1 MDAQYAAV
9 LKGKLDAENMAR
21 LEALADPRL
30 EAFVADAA
38 ELCRPDA
45 IRIIADAEADRE
57 YIRCRAVE
65 NGEEIALTTPGHT
78 AHFDGYQDQGR
89 DKEVT
94 RYLVPKDA
102 SLGPNLN
109 CIEHGQGL
117 AEVRGFLAGSMQGRT
132 MYVAFFCLG
141 PTGSPFSLSCVQVT
155 DSAYVVHSE
164 HLLYRAGYEQFKRLG
179 GGPFFRFVHSAGKLV
194 GNVSAEPDKKRIYID
209 IQEDMVYSVNTQ
221 YGGNSMGLKKL
232 ALRLAIRKADREGW
246 LAEHMFV
253 MGVHGPKKRVTYFTG
268 AFPSACG
275 KTSTAMI
282 PGETIVGDDIAYFR
296 RVGGEARTV
305 NVEAGIFGIIQDA
318 KEKDDPVI
326 WKVLATPG
334 EVIFSNVLIKDGRP
348 YWLGMGREIPKDG
361 INFSGAWHV
370 GKIDKQGVEIP
381 PAHKNARYTIALA
394 KLQNLDPRFDDPQGV
409 PVGGVIYGGR
419 DSDTSVPVQ
428 QSFDWAHGIITMG
441 ATLESE
447 TTFATIG
454 AEGVRVFCPMSNLDF
469 LAIPL
474 GRYISNNL
482 KFGEGLKEVP
492 LVFAVNYFLRRK
504 DGSWVTGM
512 RDKAVW
518 MKWMELR
525 VHGEA
530 EAIHGPTGHLPLYAD
545 LKRLFKKVL
554 AKAYTEKQYVGQ
566 FTIRIPENLAKL
578 DRIEK
583 IYRQDVSDT
592 PPVVLEALAAQRD
605 RLQLLGASKGDYV
618 SPMDL

>member
-1 MDAQYAAV
+1 MDQQYAAA
-9 LKGKLDAENMAR
+9 LTGRLDAENLAH
-21 LEALADPRL
+21 LEALKDPRL
-30 EAFVADAA
+30 LAFVADAA
-38 ELCRPDA
+38 DLCRPKA
-45 IRIIADAEADRE
+45 IRIITDTEADRE
-57 YIRCRAVE
+57 YIRSRAVE

-89 DKEVT
+89 DRKVT
-94 RYLVPKDA
+94 RYLVPQDV

-109 CIEHGQGL
+109 SIERGEGL

-141 PTGSPFSLSCVQVT
+141 PTGSPFSLSCVQIT

-164 HLLYRAGYEQFKRLG
+164 HLLYRSGYEQFKRLCG
-179 GGPFFRFVHSAGKLV
+179 GAFFRFVHSAGKLAS
-194 GNVSAEPDKKRIYID
+194 NVSAEPDKKRIYID
-209 IQEDMVYSVNTQ
+209 ILEDMVYSVNTQ

-232 ALRLAIRKADREGW
+232 ALRLAIRKADRENW

-282 PGETIVGDDIAYFR
+282 PGETIIGDDIAYLR
-296 RVGGEARTV
+296 PIDGQARCV
-305 NVEAGIFGIIQDA
+305 NVEAGIFGIIQDV

-326 WKVLATPG
+326 WKILTTPG

-348 YWLGMGREIPKDG
+348 YWLGMGQEIPTDG
-361 INFSGAWHV
+361 INFSGHWHV

-381 PAHKNARYTIALA
+381 PAHRNARYTIALA
-394 KLQNLDPRFDDPQGV
+394 TLQNLDPEFDNPQGV

-428 QSFDWAHGIITMG
+428 QSFDWAHGIIAMG
-441 ATLESE
+441 AALESE

-469 LAIPL
+469 MAIPL
-474 GRYISNNL
+474 GRYLSNNL
-482 KFGEGLKEVP
+482 RFAEGLKDVP
-492 LVFAVNYFLRRK
+492 LVFAVNYFQRRK

-518 MKWMELR
+518 IKWMELR

-530 EAIHGPTGHLPLYAD
+530 EAIQGPTGWLPLYAD
-545 LKRLFKKVL
+545 LKKLFKKAL
-554 AKAYTEKQYVGQ
+554 AKNYTEKEYVEQ

-583 IYRQDVSDT
+583 IYRQDVADT
-592 PPVVLEALAAQRD
+592 PPVVFEALAAQRD
-605 RLQLLGASKGDYV
+605 RLGLLRASKGDYV
-618 SPMDL
+618 SPLDL

>member
-1 MDAQYAAV
+1 MDQQYAAV
-9 LKGKLDAENMAR
+9 LKGKLDAANLAS
-21 LEALADPRL
+21 LEALQDPRL
-30 EAFVADAA
+30 LAFVADAA
-38 ELCRPDA
+38 ELCRPAA
-45 IRIIADAEADRE
+45 IRVITDAEADRD
-57 YIRCRAVE
+57 YIRRKAVE
-65 NGEEIALTTPGHT
+65 NGEEIALAAPGHT

-94 RYLVPKDA
+94 RYMVPRDA

-109 CIEHGQGL
+109 CIERGQGL

-141 PTGSPFSLSCVQVT
+141 PTDSPFSLSCVQIT

-164 HLLYRAGYEQFKRLG
+164 HLLYRSGYEQLKRVAG
-179 GGPFFRFVHSAGKLV
+179 GSFFRFLHSAGKLV

-209 IQEDMVYSVNTQ
+209 IIEDMVYSVNTQ

-232 ALRLAIRKADREGW
+232 ALRLAIRKADREDW

-282 PGETIVGDDIAYFR
+282 PGETIIGDDIAYFR
-296 RVGGEARTV
+296 QIDGEARSV
-305 NVEAGIFGIIQDA
+305 NVEAGIFGIVQDV

-326 WKVLATPG
+326 WKVLTAPG
-334 EVIFSNVLIKDGRP
+334 EVIFSNILIEDGRP
-348 YWLGMGREIPKDG
+348 YWLGMGREIPKEG
-361 INFSGAWHV
+361 INFSGKWHV

-381 PAHKNARYTIALA
+381 PAHRNARYTIALGT
-394 KLQNLDPRFDDPQGV
+394 LQNLDPRFSDPKGV

-428 QSFDWAHGIITMG
+428 QSFDWTHGIITMG

-482 KFGEGLKEVP
+482 RFAEGLKNVP
-492 LVFAVNYFLRRK
+492 LVFAVNYFQRRK

-518 MKWMELR
+518 IKWMELR

-530 EAIHGPTGHLPLYAD
+530 EAIFGPTGNLPLYAD
-545 LKRLFKKVL
+545 LKILFKKVL
-554 AKAYTEKQYVGQ
+554 ALDYTEKQYVEQ

-578 DRIEK
+578 DRVEK

-592 PPVVLEALAAQRD
+592 PQIVLEMLAAQRD
-605 RLQLLGASKGDYV
+605 RLQLLRASKGDYV
-618 SPMDL
+618 SPLDL

>member
-1 MDAQYAAV
+1 MDQQYAAV
-9 LKGKLDAENMAR
+9 LKGKLDAESLAG
-21 LEALADPRL
+21 LEALQDARL
-30 EAFVADAA
+30 LAFVADAA
-38 ELCRPDA
+38 ELCRPAA
-45 IRIIADAEADRE
+45 IRVITDSEADRD
-57 YIRCRAVE
+57 YIRRKAVE

-94 RYLVPKDA
+94 RYMVPKDA

-109 CIEHGQGL
+109 CIEREKGL
-117 AEVRGFLAGSMQGRT
+117 SEVRAFLAGSMQGRT

-141 PTGSPFSLSCVQVT
+141 PTGSPFSLSCVQIT

-164 HLLYRAGYEQFKRLG
+164 HLLYRSGYAQFKRVAG
-179 GGPFFRFVHSAGKLV
+179 GLFFRFLHSAGKLV

-209 IQEDMVYSVNTQ
+209 IIEDMVYSVNTQ

-232 ALRLAIRKADREGW
+232 ALRLAIRKADREDW

-282 PGETIVGDDIAYFR
+282 PGETIIGDDIAYFR
-296 RVGGEARTV
+296 RIGGEARSV
-305 NVEAGIFGIIQDA
+305 NVEAGIFGIIQDV

-348 YWLGMGREIPKDG
+348 YWLGMGQETPKDG
-361 INFSGAWHV
+361 INFSGQWHV

-381 PAHKNARYTIALA
+381 PAHKNARYTIALRT
-394 KLQNLDPRFDDPQGV
+394 LQTLDPQFDNPQGV

-428 QSFDWAHGIITMG
+428 QSFDWTHGIITMG

-482 KFGEGLKEVP
+482 RFAEGLKEVP
-492 LVFAVNYFLRRK
+492 LVFSVNYFQRRK

-518 MKWMELR
+518 IKWMELR

-530 EAIHGPTGHLPLYAD
+530 EAILGPTGSLPFYED
-545 LKRLFKKVL
+545 LKKLFKKVL
-554 AKAYTEKQYVGQ
+554 AKTYSRNEYVEQ

-592 PPVVLEALAAQRD
+592 PQIVLEMLAAQRD
-605 RLQLLGASKGDYV
+605 RLQLLRASKGDYV
-618 SPMDL
+618 SPLDL

>member
-1 MDAQYAAV
+1 MDPSYEAV
-9 LKGKLDAENMAR
+9 LKGRFDAENLAR
-21 LEALADPRL
+21 LEALRNDRL
-30 EAFVADAA
+30 LAFVADAA
-38 ELCRPDA
+38 DLCRPQT
-45 IRIIADAEADRE
+45 IRIITDDEADRE
-57 YIRCRAVE
+57 YIRRRAVE
-65 NGEEIALTTPGHT
+65 TGEEIVLAAPGHT

-94 RYLVPKDA
+94 RYLVPKET

-109 CIEHGQGL
+109 CIERGQGL
-117 AEVRGFLAGSMQGRT
+117 AEVRGLLAGSMQGRT

-141 PTGSPFSLSCVQVT
+141 PTGSPFSLSCVQIT

-164 HLLYRAGYEQFKRLG
+164 HLLYRSGHEQFKHLAG
-179 GGPFFRFVHSAGKLV
+179 GGFFRFLHSQGKLV

-209 IQEDMVYSVNTQ
+209 ILEDMVYSANTQ

-253 MGVHGPKKRVTYFTG
+253 MGVHGPKNRVTYFTG

-282 PGETIVGDDIAYFR
+282 PGETIIGDDIAYLR
-296 RVGGEARTV
+296 RIDGEAKCV
-305 NVEAGIFGIIQDA
+305 NVEAGIFGIIQDV

-326 WKVLATPG
+326 WQVLTSPG

-348 YWLGMGREIPKDG
+348 YWLGMGQEVPKDG
-361 INFSGAWHV
+361 INFSGPWHE

-381 PAHKNARYTIALA
+381 PAHKNARYTIALQP
-394 KLQNLDPRFDDPQGV
+394 LQNLDPEFDNPQGV

-428 QSFDWAHGIITMG
+428 QAFDWVHGIITMG
-441 ATLESE
+441 AALESE

-474 GRYISNNL
+474 GRYINNNL
-482 KFGEGLKEVP
+482 KFAEGLKGVP
-492 LVFAVNYFLRRK
+492 LLFAVNYFQRRK
-504 DGSWVTGM
+504 DGSWITGM

-518 MKWMELR
+518 IKWMELR

-530 EAIHGPTGHLPLYAD
+530 EAIQGPTGCLPLYAD
-545 LKRLFKKVL
+545 LKKLFKKVL
-554 AKAYTEKQYVGQ
+554 AKPYTEKQYVEQ
-566 FTIRIPENLAKL
+566 FTIRIPQNLAKL
-578 DRIEK
+578 DRVEK

-592 PPVVLEALAAQRD
+592 PPIVLETLAAQRD
-605 RLQLLGASKGDYV
+605 RLQLLRASKGDHV
-618 SPMDL
+618 SPLDL